1 MFGMLKE
8 VSPIWVVGTWTSP
21 SPGFSYAGKCAWP
34 VFVASHSVYTLL
46 SIQRLKGSPW
56 RFLETSSTWV
66 PLFSSSISQI
76 PATLASAGQSFPSYL
91 SESTVLHLG
100 CPFLGRSVN
109 STPPPQPQAKS
120 WVYRRGHHFFFPF
133 LSGIIVLHFLLCN
146 VRKQLFRSIFSD
158 CL

>member
-120 WVYRRGHHFFFPF
+120 WVYRRGHHFFFS
-133 LSGIIVLHFLLCN
+133 LSLRDHSPTLPALQCQKTIV
-146 VRKQLFRSIFSD
+146 
-158 CL
+158 